1 MSLLELTRTYGRLAW
16 PRPGTAWRRLRYL
29 PLAGLYLAAL
39 TLMYRSEYGVFATT
53 LALLSFAFLNAV
65 LLTVLRRPIIVA
77 VISLVLLGS
86 LILLSSLKFDVSWM
100 TISFFD
106 LLIIDT
112 ETFSFLL
119 AMFPQQRIMLMLAAL
134 VVVPAIGLV
143 WWFDPFRVRRLI
155 AASVAAVSLA
165 GMTAMSL
172 LVPEQPWEPF
182 QGVNHLSNFAR
193 SGVSGVTEL
202 MTRGMLQSDPAGSA
216 NETSRLAADN
226 SACRPARKPPHI
238 IMVLDESSFDITAAP
253 GIRVPPGY
261 RQHFRSFDGKSRSFV
276 VEASGGPTWYAE
288 YSVLTGLSA
297 RSFGRFKFFVTRIA
311 ANRVSR
317 GLPQALR
324 RCGYQTSTLYPVSGA
339 FLSAKKF
346 QATTGIEHFIDQQEM
361 KARDPEP
368 DRFYFDQAV
377 RTLQRKSAD
386 QPMFMFVYV
395 AANHFPWTSSYRPD
409 LTPNWRGPGNTPEVD
424 EYIRRQ
430 TMSAQD
436 YAAFRARLAREFPG
450 ESFLIVRF
458 GDHQPAISA
467 RLLDPNL
474 DDAAIAQRV
483 MEFDP
488 RHFST
493 YYAIDTINFDPVDLS
508 SARDTLEAP
517 YLPLVIQEAAGLP
530 LDASFAEQKR
540 ILQRCDG
547 AFYGCRD
554 GAEARRFN
562 RLLIDAGLI
571 KGL

>member
-29 PLAGLYLAAL
+29 PLAALYLA
-39 TLMYRSEYGVFATT
+39 TLAILYPSEYGAFSVTM
-53 LALLSFAFLNAV
+53 ALLAVAFLNA
-65 LLTVLRRPIIVA
+65 LLLIVLRRPMLA
-77 VISLVLLGS
+77 AALSLGLVGGLTVLS
-86 LILLSSLKFDVSWM
+86 RLKFDVSWM

-106 LLIIDT
+106 VLIVDG
-112 ETFSFLL
+112 ETTSFLM
-119 AMFPQQRIMLMLAAL
+119 AAFPQQRTMLMGAAL
-134 VVVPAIGLV
+134 VVVPVLGLI
-143 WWFDPFRVRRLI
+143 WWFDPFRIRRRV

-165 GMTAMSL
+165 GMTGLSL
-172 LVPEQPWEPF
+172 LVPEQPWELF

-193 SGVSGVTEL
+193 SGVTGVGEL
-202 MTRGMLQSDPAGSA
+202 LTRGLMESDPAGSA
-216 NETSRLAADN
+216 NETSRLAVDHT
-226 SACRPARKPPHI
+226 CRPARKPPHI

-288 YSVLTGLSA
+288 YNVLTGLSA

-311 ANRVSR
+311 TDRVSR

-324 RCGYQTSTLYPVSGA
+324 RCGYQTATLYPVSGA

-346 QATTGIEHFIDQQEM
+346 QKTTGIERFIDQQEM
-361 KARDPEP
+361 KASDPEP

-377 RTLQRKSAD
+377 RTLERRQAD
-386 QPMFMFVYV
+386 RPMFMFVYV
-395 AANHFPWTSSYRPD
+395 AANHFPWTSSFRPD

-430 TMSAQD
+430 VMSAQD

-467 RLLDPNL
+467 RLLDPKL

-488 RHFST
+488 RYYST

-530 LDASFAEQKR
+530 LDASFVEQKR

-547 AFYGCRD
+547 LFYSCRD

>member
-1 MSLLELTRTYGRLAW
+1 MSLLELTRAYGRRAW
-16 PRPGTAWRRLRYL
+16 PQAGTAWRQLRYV
-29 PLAGLYLAAL
+29 PLTVLYLAAL
-39 TLMYRSEYGVFATT
+39 ALLYTSEYGVFAMT
-53 LALLSFAFLNAV
+53 LALLAFAFLNGV
-65 LLTVLRRPIIVA
+65 LLTVLRRPMLA
-77 VISLVLLGS
+77 VTLALALVGSLVV
-86 LILLSSLKFDVSWM
+86 LSRLKFDVSWM
-100 TISFFD
+100 TIGFFD
-106 LLIIDT
+106 VLIVDRET
-112 ETFSFLL
+112 ASFLMSTFSQQRQTIIFAGLL
-119 AMFPQQRIMLMLAAL
+119 ALLLLL
-134 VVVPAIGLV
+134 VLV
-143 WWFDPFRVRRLI
+143 WWFDPFRVRRRV

-165 GMTAMSL
+165 GMMAMSFT
-172 LVPEQPWEPF
+172 VPEQPWEPF

-193 SGVSGVTEL
+193 SGVTGITEL
-202 MTRGMLQSDPAGSA
+202 LTRGMLDSDPAAPA
-216 NETSRLAADN
+216 NGTSPLAGD

-261 RQHFRSFDGKSRSFV
+261 RQHFRSFDGKWRSFV

-311 ANRVSR
+311 ADRVAR

-324 RCGYQTSTLYPVSGA
+324 RCGYQTATLYPVSGA

-346 QATTGIEHFIDQQEM
+346 QTTTGIERFIDQQDM
-361 KARDPEP
+361 KAGDPEP

-377 RTLQRKSAD
+377 RTLQRKPAD

-395 AANHFPWTSSYRPD
+395 AANHFPWTWSYRPD
-409 LTPNWRGPGNTPEVD
+409 LTPEWRGIGNAPEVD

-430 TMSAQD
+430 TMSARD
-436 YAAFRARLAREFPG
+436 YAEFRARLAREFPG

-458 GDHQPAISA
+458 GDHQPQISA

-488 RHFST
+488 RYFST

-508 SARDTLEAP
+508 SARDVLEAP

-530 LDASFAEQKR
+530 LDASFVEQKR

-554 GAEARRFN
+554 GAEVRRFN